1 MILSRAASKANGLNR
16 GGIDTPPSPSASST
30 LIYHRV
36 TVQPHKSNEKPWT
49 RVHSDLQRGD
59 AAYFKTLTHES
70 VACSRDNTGKQRA
83 LSCPTSGKNDNEM
96 TINLDFRLQEYQALK
111 ISRRYYIHIF
121 PATLHTSRFFLIFQ
135 SFASSL
141 QICNPIFIHSK
152 YLSNEI
158 FCFKVNVSIQAN
170 LRMKAPD
177 NSGDNFF
184 TNCFNNCF

>member
-16 GGIDTPPSPSASST
+16 GEIDTPAPSPSASST

-70 VACSRDNTGKQRA
+70 VACSRDKTGKQRA

-96 TINLDFRLQEYQALK
+96 TINLDFRVQEYQALK
-111 ISRRYYIHIF
+111 ISRRCSYFSCNIAYIPILPYF
-121 PATLHTSRFFLIFQ
+121 PVFRFF
-135 SFASSL
+135 
-141 QICNPIFIHSK
+141 
-152 YLSNEI
+152 
-158 FCFKVNVSIQAN
+158 VAN
-170 LRMKAPD
+170 LQ
-177 NSGDNFF
+177 SNFHSF
-184 TNCFNNCF
+184 EISFE

>member
-1 MILSRAASKANGLNR
+1 M
-16 GGIDTPPSPSASST
+16 
-30 LIYHRV
+30 
-36 TVQPHKSNEKPWT
+36 QPHKSNEKPWT

-96 TINLDFRLQEYQALK
+96 TINLDFRVQEYQALK
-111 ISRRYYIHIF
+111 ISRRCSYFSCNIAYIPILPYF
-121 PATLHTSRFFLIFQ
+121 PVFRFFVANLQ
-135 SFASSL
+135 STT
-141 QICNPIFIHSK
+141 FIHSK